1 MQAPENQDRDAPHAA
16 HPTGPGRVLGAW
28 NLLVDGLGALGTL
41 MIVALMTIICADV
54 LVRNT
59 YGASLPMVAEAGAL
73 TLVMI
78 VYLQLATTVRHER
91 LSRTDLFHGGLC
103 ARFPRVGAILSALF
117 HLVAAGMLGVIAWST
132 VTIVERDFLRGEHIG
147 VTGVVTLP
155 TWPFRAL
162 ILLGMTVAT
171 IQCIILLLGALRE
184 AARPA
189 GGKR

>member
-16 HPTGPGRVLGAW
+16 HPTGPGRILGAW

-41 MIVALMTIICADV
+41 LIVVLMTIICADV

-78 VYLQLATTVRHER
+78 VYLQLATTIRHDR
-91 LSRTDLFHGGLC
+91 LSRADLFYGGFC
-103 ARFPRVGAILSALF
+103 RRHPRPGALLAAVH
-117 HLVAAGMLGVIAWST
+117 HLVAVGMLGIIAWST
-132 VTIVERDFLRGEHIG
+132 VTIVQRDFTRGEHIG
-147 VTGVVTLP
+147 VTGIATLP

-162 ILLGMTVAT
+162 ILLGMALATV
-171 IQCIILLLGALRE
+171 QCAVQLAAALR
-184 AARPA
+184 AAAGTGGPRP
-189 GGKR
+189 